1 MKKEFTVRKTD
12 NLWKVNYFT
21 ISKYKYEEVEW
32 YFQTLEDLCVFMED
46 HLDSL
51 EEIESKEAFLG
62 LFTYNKIDN
71 SIN

>member
-1 MKKEFTVRKTD
+1 MKREFTVRKTD

-21 ISKYKYEEVEW
+21 ISKYKYEEVEL
-32 YFQTLEDLCVFMED
+32 YFQTLEDLCLFMED

-51 EEIESKEAFLG
+51 EEIESNKY
-62 LFTYNKIDN
+62 TYSKPDS